1 MRIVAT
7 AFGILLVL
15 AGVLYWWWSGRED
28 DSAVPATTPA
38 TTGAP
43 ADDVAADD
51 ASATLPTDVD
61 APRPLVL
68 PALDESD
75 PFVRE
80 QVGALSE
87 RLADWLAQDDLVRR
101 FAGVLDNATR
111 GEIPTRQIAFLAP
124 AAKYPVRTEGERVF
138 VDPAGYGRYDAFVDT
153 VLSVPPEQAAALLR
167 TLAPLLREALAELGV
182 ARPDPLAAVRA
193 ALRQALQTPDVPDE
207 IELVQPK
214 VLYKYADPALEA
226 LPPLQ
231 KQLMRMGPTNLERVK
246 SHLREVLGYL

>member
-1 MRIVAT
+1 MRVVAT
-7 AFGILLVL
+7 AIGILIVL

-28 DSAVPATTPA
+28 DSAVPMTAPA
-38 TTGAP
+38 STGAP

-51 ASATLPTDVD
+51 AAATLAAD
-61 APRPLVL
+61 AAAPQPLTL

-87 RLADWLAQDDLVRR
+87 RLADWLAQEDLVRR
-101 FAGVLDNATR
+101 FAVVLDNAAR
-111 GEIPTRQIAFLAP
+111 GEIPVRQIAFLAP
-124 AAKYPVRTEGERVF
+124 ASKYPVRTEGERTF
-138 VDPAGYGRYDAFVDT
+138 VDPAGYGRFDPFVDT

-193 ALRQALQTPDVPDE
+193 AIRQALLTPEVPAA

-231 KQLMRMGPTNLERVK
+231 KQLLRMGPANLERVK
-246 SHLREVLGYL
+246 GHLREVLGYL